1 MNITDLTPKQL
12 RKAANLQE
20 KILSLQS
27 DLNQILGSEGSA
39 SARSTE
45 GSTKRKFSASARARM
60 RKAQKARW
68 AKIKGTKPGRKAGRK
83 MSAKGLANIRAGV
96 LKRMKNQG
104 KTTRKPKRKMSAA
117 GKAALSAAA
126 KARWAKSKAAGKSR
140 F

>member
-12 RKAANLQE
+12 RRAANLQE
-20 KILSLQS
+20 KIQSLQS

-68 AKIKGTKPGRKAGRK
+68 AKIKGTKPGRKGRK
-83 MSAKGLANIRAGV
+83 MSARGLANIRAGV

-104 KTTRKPKRKMSAA
+104 RTTRKPKRKMSAA

-126 KARWAKSKAAGKSR
+126 KARWAKAKAAGKSR
-140 F
+140 L